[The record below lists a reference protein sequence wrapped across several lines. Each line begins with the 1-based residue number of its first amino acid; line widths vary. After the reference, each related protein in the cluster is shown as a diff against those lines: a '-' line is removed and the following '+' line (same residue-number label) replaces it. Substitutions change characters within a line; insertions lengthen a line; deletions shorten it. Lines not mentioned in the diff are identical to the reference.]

1 MAATL
6 FSSCRTGSGTQRAA
20 PSQTLRYAPAWTPEP
35 VRGDERGVAALPIPP
50 PASEFIGEFGDDFV
64 EVADEADVG
73 DLEDGG
79 VLILVYGDD
88 GLRILHAGEVLDR
101 DRKSDRDIDFGRD
114 DLARLDRKSV
124 V

>member
-20 PSQTLRYAPAWTPEP
+20 PSHTLRYAPAWTPEP

-64 EVADEADVG
+64 EVATEADVG
-73 DLEDGG
+73 DLEEGG
-79 VLILVYGDD
+79 VLRSAEHPSVTQYLM
-88 GLRILHAGEVLDR
+88 RNSNAVLCL
-101 DRKSDRDIDFGRD
+101 K
-114 DLARLDRKSV
+114 K
-124 V
+124 